1 MVSKPIT
8 NYEYEINLNEQKRRI
23 LILKPQYLSLV
34 VTDLK
39 NMMKYNPESASIL
52 DQKQSKPT
60 QEEIDAEIARLQQYY
75 QSIEYQKN
83 RSKEYPLLGDQLDML
98 WHAIDQGNLDKTS
111 NFYLSLKQIK
121 DKYPKG

>member
-1 MVSKPIT
+1 MIDQA
-8 NYEYEINLNEQKRRI
+8 L
-23 LILKPQYLSLV
+23 LSLRPGAEWTLNGDTYAGLV
-34 VTDLK
+34 W
-39 NMMKYNPESASIL
+39 L